1 MRLDFSPEIPRR
13 REPSPAA
20 PPIPASPIE
29 ARRERLRATAQDRH
43 ALNLPRPIPART
55 QTLERP
61 REPKEHGHTH
71 SVEHRQRRDRIPPV
85 AIGIPLREQEKQLLT
100 DVGRFRVVRVHD
112 LQETVYRQNRNQ
124 WERDLRYLR
133 QNGLVETHHVNA
145 RRDGRL
151 NKVERFEVVTL
162 TKHGRDFVRTAGE
175 LSPGQKVYSGLVKP
189 REVEHD
195 TQIYRA
201 YLKEAARIE
210 ESGGTSL
217 SVQLDFEL
225 KSEVQKAIHSARRA
239 DPERDIHEIKQ
250 AVATQFELPY
260 INGRIQIPDAR
271 IVYERKDDRSQ
282 GTLSGHTDIEVL
294 TAAYRPGHIRA
305 KAQSGFRV
313 YASSADRASLGLQIE
328 DEHGMTRDILDL

>member
-1 MRLDFSPEIPRR
+1 MRLDYSPEIPRR
-13 REPSPAA
+13 REPNPSA
-20 PPIPASPIE
+20 PPIQASPIE
-29 ARRERLRATAQDRH
+29 ARRECLRAIAQDRH

-61 REPKEHGHTH
+61 REPRDPSHTH
-71 SVEHRQRRDRIPPV
+71 PVEHRQRRDQIPPA
-85 AIGIPLREQEKQLLT
+85 AIGVPLREQEKQVLT
-100 DVGRFRVVRVHD
+100 DVGRFRVVRVRD

-124 WERDLRYLR
+124 MERDLRYLR
-133 QNGLVETHHVNA
+133 EQGLVQTHHVNA

-151 NKVERFEVVTL
+151 GKVERFEVVTL

-175 LSPGQKVYSGLVKP
+175 LPPGQKVYSGLVKP

-195 TQIYRA
+195 AQIFRA
-201 YLKEAARIE
+201 YLKEATQIE
-210 ESGGTSL
+210 KRGGTNL

-225 KSEVQKAIHSARRA
+225 KSEVQKAIHAARRA
-239 DPERDIHEIKQ
+239 VPDRDIHEIKQ
-250 AVATQFELPY
+250 AVANQFELPY
-260 INGRIQIPDAR
+260 FNGRIQIPDAR

-282 GTLSGHTDIEVL
+282 GTLSSHTDIEVL

-313 YASSADRASLGLQIE
+313 YASSADRSSLGLQIE